1 MAKVL
6 VVDDSVSVRKV
17 VERALQSRSID
28 VVSAACGEEAIE
40 RLDRERPDAVVCDVI
55 LPDRDGY
62 EVCQYVRAHP
72 GLDKTPFLLISGVVN
87 GTVLSRAAEVQ
98 STDVMFKPFTADEL
112 ATKIGQLLAARGANG
127 HAAPAPVPVA
137 APAPPPPPAPVLEP
151 PPVVSVHAPMPVAAP
166 MPAPAPIMAAPP
178 AAPDDLA
185 SRLAMFVSS
194 PGVRFAALVDR
205 EGFLIESAGETALE
219 ADVAGA
225 LASCL
230 AESSEGIGR
239 DLGHGALLGMILEYE
254 GGMVLLHGVGPSAL
268 LVIVLRDPAALGK
281 VRYYVK
287 KTLPELMQVL

>member
-17 VERALQSRSID
+17 VERALQTRSID
-28 VVSAACGEEAIE
+28 VVSAASGEEAIE
-40 RLDRERPDAVVCDVI
+40 RIERERPDAVVCDII

-62 EVCQYVRAHP
+62 EVCQYVRTHP
-72 GLDKTPFLLISGVVN
+72 GLGRTPFLLISGVVN

-112 ATKIGQLLAARGANG
+112 ATKIGQLLASRGANG
-127 HAAPAPVPVA
+127 HAPQVPA
-137 APAPPPPPAPVLEP
+137 APAPPATPVPAAVPA
-151 PPVVSVHAPMPVAAP
+151 SAPAVAPVAASSGGGAG
-166 MPAPAPIMAAPP
+166 M
-178 AAPDDLA
+178 DDLA
-185 SRLAMFVSS
+185 SRLGALVGT

-205 EGFLIESAGETALE
+205 EGFLIESAGEAAME

-230 AESSEGIGR
+230 AESSDGIGTE
-239 DLGHGALLGMILEYE
+239 LGQGSLLGMILEYE

-268 LVIVLRDPAALGK
+268 LVIVLRDAAALGK

-287 KTLPELMQVL
+287 KALPELAQVL

>member
-17 VERALQSRSID
+17 VERALQTRSID

-72 GLDKTPFLLISGVVN
+72 GLGKTPFLLISGVVN

-127 HAAPAPVPVA
+127 HATPAPAPVPVA
-137 APAPPPPPAPVLEP
+137 APAPPPLPVPVPEPPA
-151 PPVVSVHAPMPVAAP
+151 VVVHAP
-166 MPAPAPIMAAPP
+166 MPAPAPIMAAPG
-178 AAPDDLA
+178 DLA
-185 SRLAMFVSS
+185 SRLATFVSS

-239 DLGHGALLGMILEYE
+239 DLGHGAFLGMILEYE

-268 LVIVLRDPAALGK
+268 LVIVLPDPAALGK

>member
-17 VERALQSRSID
+17 VERALQTRSID
-28 VVSAACGEEAIE
+28 VVSAASGEEAIE
-40 RLDRERPDAVVCDVI
+40 RIERERPDAVVCDII

-62 EVCQYVRAHP
+62 EVCQYVRTHP
-72 GLDKTPFLLISGVVN
+72 GLGRTPFLLISGVVN

-112 ATKIGQLLAARGANG
+112 ATKIGQLLASRGTNG
-127 HAAPAPVPVA
+127 HAQAP
-137 APAPPPPPAPVLEP
+137 
-151 PPVVSVHAPMPVAAP
+151 S
-166 MPAPAPIMAAPP
+166 APP
-178 AAPDDLA
+178 AAPPSPSPAPVAVAPPVPPAAAPIATPSAGGTGMDDLA
-185 SRLAMFVSS
+185 SRLAALAGT

-205 EGFLIESAGETALE
+205 EGFLIESAGEAAME

-230 AESSEGIGR
+230 AESSDGIGTE
-239 DLGHGALLGMILEYE
+239 LGHGALLGMILEYE
-254 GGMVLLHGVGPSAL
+254 SGMVLLHGVGPSAL
-268 LVIVLRDPAALGK
+268 LVIVLRDAAALGK

-287 KTLPELMQVL
+287 KSLPELAQVL

>member
-17 VERALQSRSID
+17 VERALQTRSID

-72 GLDKTPFLLISGVVN
+72 GLGKTPFLLISGVVN

-112 ATKIGQLLAARGANG
+112 ATKIGQLLATRGPNG
-127 HAAPAPVPVA
+127 VAPPAPTPAPVA
-137 APAPPPPPAPVLEP
+137 APPPPPAPAPEMA
-151 PPVVSVHAPMPVAAP
+151 PVPAP
-166 MPAPAPIMAAPP
+166 MPAPAPIMAAPS

-185 SRLAMFVSS
+185 SRLATFVSS

>member
-17 VERALQSRSID
+17 VERALQTRSID

-72 GLDKTPFLLISGVVN
+72 GLGKTPFLLISGVVN

-127 HAAPAPVPVA
+127 HPTPGPAPVPVA
-137 APAPPPPPAPVLEP
+137 APAPPPFPAPVPEP
-151 PPVVSVHAPMPVAAP
+151 RPVVSVHTP
-166 MPAPAPIMAAPP
+166 MPAPAQIVAAPT
-178 AAPDDLA
+178 AAPGDLA
-185 SRLAMFVSS
+185 SRLATFVGS

>member
-17 VERALQSRSID
+17 VERALQTRSID
-28 VVSAACGEEAIE
+28 VVSAASGEEAIE
-40 RLDRERPDAVVCDVI
+40 RIERERPDAVVCDII

-62 EVCQYVRAHP
+62 EVCQYVRTHP
-72 GLDKTPFLLISGVVN
+72 GLGRTPFLLISGVVN

-112 ATKIGQLLAARGANG
+112 ATKIGQLLASRGTNG
-127 HAAPAPVPVA
+127 HTAAPAAPAAAPPLPPPAPAPVAVAPVA
-137 APAPPPPPAPVLEP
+137 APAALSPVG
-151 PPVVSVHAPMPVAAP
+151 AGM
-166 MPAPAPIMAAPP
+166 
-178 AAPDDLA
+178 DDLA
-185 SRLAMFVSS
+185 SRLATLVGT

-205 EGFLIESAGETALE
+205 EGFLIESAGEAAME

-230 AESSEGIGR
+230 AESSDGIGTE
-239 DLGHGALLGMILEYE
+239 LGHGSLLGMILEYE
-254 GGMVLLHGVGPSAL
+254 SGMVLLHGVGPSAL
-268 LVIVLRDPAALGK
+268 LVIVLRDAAALGK

-287 KTLPELMQVL
+287 KALPELAQVL

>member
-17 VERALQSRSID
+17 VERALQTRSID
-28 VVSAACGEEAIE
+28 VVSAASGEEAIE
-40 RLDRERPDAVVCDVI
+40 RIERERPDAVVCDII

-62 EVCQYVRAHP
+62 EVCQYVRTHP
-72 GLDKTPFLLISGVVN
+72 GLGRTPFLLISGVVN

-112 ATKIGQLLAARGANG
+112 ATKIGQLLASRGANG
-127 HAAPAPVPVA
+127 HASAPAAPTAAPSPPPPAPAPVAVA
-137 APAPPPPPAPVLEP
+137 APAPPIAVSAVAP
-151 PPVVSVHAPMPVAAP
+151 SAGGTGM
-166 MPAPAPIMAAPP
+166 
-178 AAPDDLA
+178 DDLA
-185 SRLAMFVSS
+185 SRLATLIAT

-205 EGFLIESAGETALE
+205 EGFLIESAGEAAME

-230 AESSEGIGR
+230 AESSDGIGTE
-239 DLGHGALLGMILEYE
+239 LGHGSLLGMILEYE
-254 GGMVLLHGVGPSAL
+254 SGMVLLHGVGLSAL
-268 LVIVLRDPAALGK
+268 LVIVLRDAAALGK

-287 KTLPELMQVL
+287 KSLPELAQVL